1 MKDRIRRTGI
11 RKVEKKFRKNCI
23 VVTFI
28 SVFFSV
34 LLSYVAFELSNQN
47 HMISS
52 RIENVGQQINY
63 FQNQNN
69 KVSDKYKKN

>member
-11 RKVEKKFRKNCI
+11 RKVEKKFRKKCI
-23 VVTFI
+23 VITFI

-34 LLSYVAFELSNQN
+34 LLSYAAFELSNQN
-47 HMISS
+47 RLISS